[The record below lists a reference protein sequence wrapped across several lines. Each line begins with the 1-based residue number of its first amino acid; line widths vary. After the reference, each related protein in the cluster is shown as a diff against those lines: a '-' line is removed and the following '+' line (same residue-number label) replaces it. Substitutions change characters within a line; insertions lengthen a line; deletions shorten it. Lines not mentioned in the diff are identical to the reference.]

1 MKMKRILNTL
11 LISAVSVL
19 AFSCQEMPDVD
30 VTANESIVLDI
41 SSGLTKAADTDVES
55 FVSHLDVII
64 FDVDGT
70 IPGNKVYSGRY
81 NVNNASSVT
90 LNAKRSSFPAGS
102 RYYVFLIANSTLPE
116 ADFAAVTTYN
126 DLVDKKQEDFDLHLT
141 GLTVEGA
148 PKYFLMDAVAEDT
161 DGASPVVLN
170 NGVLSDNTVLSAL
183 LTRAAAKVVVNIKA
197 SEKVE
202 FKNFTVAEGSEGGL
216 YYLRNMPYD
225 AYLLA
230 EAREDEDIRTAKV
243 RNTAKTNNAY
253 FTWNPSA
260 DNRNVSLT
268 TYVYPNNW
276 ADNSILEREASI
288 VVNLPMTFTSDGVST
303 DYHNSWYKI
312 PMTDEKMFRRNN
324 YYEVNIDLNRPG
336 AATETVPEELKD
348 IYYSVTEWT
357 VQDIFVGGDDR
368 PKYLSVNKESMEM
381 HNIAVDATTLEFAS
395 SSPVTITVKDIYYY
409 NKFGQKTPVS
419 PDITG
424 TTDGG
429 IAGNITVN
437 SPVPTNNAIRYFT
450 LVVTNQEGITREVTV
465 AQYPLEYITNQQGWY
480 SYRSDFYTGTYA
492 PTTYEY
498 RGSRRVAADWEY
510 NSWNYSTSVQ
520 NNYFFGSKV
529 ASMRNDGTSR
539 LYYYSW
545 SQYGSTVNTNA
556 GNLSAL
562 DNARMYHVQIT
573 ASSGKYT
580 IGIPKQDANGFT
592 YDGEDNAKLVSPSF
606 MIASQLGATQPPTS
620 VEQAERHCREYVE
633 VHDPDND
640 PDADNAIHYDN
651 WRLPTEAEIQIIIDF
666 QYVENAAMDE
676 VLSGPYYWSATG
688 QVNNPGSGDDGT
700 QSAVRCIRDVY

>member
-19 AFSCQEMPDVD
+19 AFSCQEMPDID
-30 VTANESIVLDI
+30 VASNESIVLDI

-70 IPGNKVYSGRY
+70 LPGNKVYSGRY

-102 RYYVFLIANSTLPE
+102 RYYVYLIANSTLPD
-116 ADFAAVTTYN
+116 ADFTAVTTYN
-126 DLVDKKQEDFDLHLT
+126 DLVDKKQEDYDLHLT

-148 PKYFLMDAVAEDT
+148 PKYFLMDAVAEDA

-230 EAREDEDIRTAKV
+230 EAREDVDIRTAKV
-243 RNTAKTNNAY
+243 RNTSKTNNAY

-260 DNRNVSLT
+260 DSRNVSLT

-276 ADNSILEREASI
+276 ADNSILERETSI
-288 VVNLPMTFTSDGVST
+288 VVNLPMTFTSDGTST
-303 DYHNSWYKI
+303 DYKNSWYKI
-312 PMTDEKMFRRNN
+312 PMTDEKMFRRHN

-336 AATETVPEELKD
+336 AATETVPEELED

-357 VQDIFVGGDDR
+357 VQDILVGGDDR

-381 HNIAVDATTLEFAS
+381 HNIALDATTLEFAS
-395 SSPVTITVKDIYYY
+395 SSPVTITVKDVYYY
-409 NKFGQKTPVS
+409 DKFGQKTPVS

-437 SPVPTNNAIRYFT
+437 SPVPDNNAIRYFT
-450 LVVTNQEGITREVTV
+450 LVITNEEGITREVTV

-498 RGSRRVAADWEY
+498 KGSRRVAADWDN
-510 NSWNYSTSVQ
+510 NSWDYSTSVQ

-529 ASMRNDGTSR
+529 ARMNDDGTSR

-556 GNLSAL
+556 GNLTSL

-580 IGIPKQDANGFT
+580 IGIPKQDENGFT
-592 YDGEDNAKLVSPSF
+592 DDGEDNAELVSPSF

-640 PDADNAIHYDN
+640 PDTDNAIHYDN
-651 WRLPTEAEIQIIIDF
+651 WRLPTAAEIQIIIDF

>member
-19 AFSCQEMPDVD
+19 AFSCQEMPDID
-30 VTANESIVLDI
+30 VASNESIVLDI

-64 FDVDGT
+64 FDVDGAV
-70 IPGNKVYSGRY
+70 PGNKVYSGRY

-102 RYYVFLIANSTLPE
+102 RYYVYLIANSTLAE
-116 ADFAAVTTYN
+116 ADFGAVATYN

-260 DNRNVSLT
+260 DSRNVSLT

-276 ADNSILEREASI
+276 ADNSILERETSI
-288 VVNLPMTFTSDGVST
+288 VVNLPMTFTSDGTST
-303 DYHNSWYKI
+303 DYKNSWYKI

-336 AATETVPEELKD
+336 AATETVPEELED

-368 PKYLSVNKESMEM
+368 PKYLSVNKESLEM

-395 SSPVTITVKDIYYY
+395 SSPVTITVKDVYYY
-409 NKFGQKTPVS
+409 DKFGQKTPVS

-498 RGSRRVAADWEY
+498 KGSRRVAADWDY
-510 NSWNYSTSVQ
+510 NSWDYSTSVQ

-529 ASMRNDGTSR
+529 ARMNDDGTSR

-556 GNLSAL
+556 GNLTAL

-592 YDGEDNAKLVSPSF
+592 DDGEDNAELVSPSF

-640 PDADNAIHYDN
+640 PDTDNAIHYDN
-651 WRLPTEAEIQIIIDF
+651 WRLPTAAEIQIIIDF

-688 QVNNPGSGDDGT
+688 QVHNPGSGDNGT

>member
-19 AFSCQEMPDVD
+19 AFSCQEMPDID
-30 VTANESIVLDI
+30 VASNESIVLDI

-70 IPGNKVYSGRY
+70 LPGNKVYSGRY

-102 RYYVFLIANSTLPE
+102 IYYVYLIANSTLPE
-116 ADFAAVTTYN
+116 ADFTAVTTYN
-126 DLVDKKQEDFDLHLT
+126 DLVDKKQEDYDLHLT

-148 PKYFLMDAVAEDT
+148 PKYFLMDAVAEDA

-243 RNTAKTNNAY
+243 RNTSKTNNAY

-260 DNRNVSLT
+260 DSRNVSLT

-276 ADNSILEREASI
+276 ADNSILERETSI
-288 VVNLPMTFTSDGVST
+288 VVNLPMIFTSDGTST
-303 DYHNSWYKI
+303 DYKNSWYKI

-336 AATETVPEELKD
+336 AATETVPEELED

-357 VQDIFVGGDDR
+357 VQDILVGGDDR

-395 SSPVTITVKDIYYY
+395 SSPVTITVKDVYYY
-409 NKFGQKTPVS
+409 DKFGQKTPVS

-437 SPVPTNNAIRYFT
+437 SPVPDNNAIRYFT
-450 LVVTNQEGITREVTV
+450 LVITNEEGITREVTV

-498 RGSRRVAADWEY
+498 KGSRRVAADWDN
-510 NSWNYSTSVQ
+510 NSWDYSTSVQ

-529 ASMRNDGTSR
+529 ARMNADGTSR

-556 GNLSAL
+556 GNLTSL

-580 IGIPKQDANGFT
+580 IGIPKQDENGFT
-592 YDGEDNAKLVSPSF
+592 DDGEDNAELVSPSF

-640 PDADNAIHYDN
+640 PDTDNAIHYDN
-651 WRLPTEAEIQIIIDF
+651 WRLPTAAEIQIIIDF

>member
-19 AFSCQEMPDVD
+19 AFSCQEMPDID
-30 VTANESIVLDI
+30 VASNESIVLDI

-70 IPGNKVYSGRY
+70 VPGNKVYSGRY

-102 RYYVFLIANSTLPE
+102 RYYVYLIANSTLAE
-116 ADFAAVTTYN
+116 ADFGAVATYN

-243 RNTAKTNNAY
+243 RNTSKTNNAY

-260 DNRNVSLT
+260 DSRNVSLT

-276 ADNSILEREASI
+276 ADNSILERETSI
-288 VVNLPMTFTSDGVST
+288 VVNLPMIFTSDGTST
-303 DYHNSWYKI
+303 DYKNSWYKI

-368 PKYLSVNKESMEM
+368 PKYLSVNKESLEM

-395 SSPVTITVKDIYYY
+395 SSPVTITVKDVYYY
-409 NKFGQKTPVS
+409 DKFGQKTSVS

-498 RGSRRVAADWEY
+498 KGSRRVAADWDY
-510 NSWNYSTSVQ
+510 NSWDYSTSVQ

-529 ASMRNDGTSR
+529 ARMNDDGTSR

-556 GNLSAL
+556 GNLTAL

-592 YDGEDNAKLVSPSF
+592 DDGEDNAELVSPSF

-640 PDADNAIHYDN
+640 PDTDNAIHYDN

-688 QVNNPGSGDDGT
+688 QVHNPGSGDDDT

>member
-19 AFSCQEMPDVD
+19 AFSCQEMPDID
-30 VTANESIVLDI
+30 VASNESIVLDI

-70 IPGNKVYSGRY
+70 VPGNKVYSGRY

-102 RYYVFLIANSTLPE
+102 RYYVYLIANSTLAE
-116 ADFAAVTTYN
+116 ADFGAVATYN

-170 NGVLSDNTVLSAL
+170 NGVISDNTVLSAL

-243 RNTAKTNNAY
+243 RNTSKTNNAY

-260 DNRNVSLT
+260 DSRNVSLT

-276 ADNSILEREASI
+276 ADNSILERETSI
-288 VVNLPMTFTSDGVST
+288 VVNLPMIFTSDGTST
-303 DYHNSWYKI
+303 DYKNSWYKI

-336 AATETVPEELKD
+336 AATETVPEELED

-395 SSPVTITVKDIYYY
+395 SSPVTITVKDVYYY
-409 NKFGQKTPVS
+409 DKFGQKTSVS
-419 PDITG
+419 PAITG

-498 RGSRRVAADWEY
+498 KGSRRVAADWDY
-510 NSWNYSTSVQ
+510 NSWDYSTSVQ

-529 ASMRNDGTSR
+529 ARMNDDGTSR

-556 GNLSAL
+556 GNLTAL

-592 YDGEDNAKLVSPSF
+592 DDGEDNAELVSPSF

-640 PDADNAIHYDN
+640 PNTDNAIHYDN

-688 QVNNPGSGDDGT
+688 QVHNPGSGDDDT

>member
-19 AFSCQEMPDVD
+19 AFSCQEMPDID
-30 VTANESIVLDI
+30 MASNESIVLDI

-70 IPGNKVYSGRY
+70 LPGNKVYSGRY

-102 RYYVFLIANSTLPE
+102 RYYVYLIANSTLPD
-116 ADFAAVTTYN
+116 ADFTAVTTYN
-126 DLVDKKQEDFDLHLT
+126 DLVDKKQEDYDLHLT

-148 PKYFLMDAVAEDT
+148 PKYFLMDAVAEDA

-216 YYLRNMPYD
+216 YYLRNMPFD

-243 RNTAKTNNAY
+243 RNTSKTNNAY

-260 DNRNVSLT
+260 DSRNVSLT

-276 ADNSILEREASI
+276 ADNSILERETSI
-288 VVNLPMTFTSDGVST
+288 VVNLPMTFTSDGTST
-303 DYHNSWYKI
+303 DYKNSWYKI

-395 SSPVTITVKDIYYY
+395 SSPVTITVKDVYYY
-409 NKFGQKTPVS
+409 DKFGQKTPVS

-498 RGSRRVAADWEY
+498 KGSRRVAADWDN
-510 NSWNYSTSVQ
+510 NSWDYSTSVQ

-529 ASMRNDGTSR
+529 ARMNDDGTSR

-556 GNLSAL
+556 GNLTSL

-592 YDGEDNAKLVSPSF
+592 DDGEDNAELVSPSF

-640 PDADNAIHYDN
+640 PDTDNAIHYDN
-651 WRLPTEAEIQIIIDF
+651 WRLPTAAEIQIIIDF

>member
-19 AFSCQEMPDVD
+19 AFSCQEMPDID
-30 VTANESIVLDI
+30 MASNESIVLDI

-70 IPGNKVYSGRY
+70 LPGNKVYSGRY

-102 RYYVFLIANSTLPE
+102 RYYVYLIANSTLPD
-116 ADFAAVTTYN
+116 ADFTAVTTYN
-126 DLVDKKQEDFDLHLT
+126 DLVDKKQEDYDLHLT

-148 PKYFLMDAVAEDT
+148 PKYFLMDAVAEDA

-243 RNTAKTNNAY
+243 RNTSKTNNAY

-260 DNRNVSLT
+260 DSRNVSLT

-276 ADNSILEREASI
+276 ADNSILERETSI
-288 VVNLPMTFTSDGVST
+288 VVNLPMIFTSDGTST
-303 DYHNSWYKI
+303 DYKNSWYKI

-336 AATETVPEELKD
+336 AATESVPEELED

-395 SSPVTITVKDIYYY
+395 SSPVTITVKDVYYY
-409 NKFGQKTPVS
+409 DKFGQKTPVS

-498 RGSRRVAADWEY
+498 KGSRRVAADWSN

-529 ASMRNDGTSR
+529 ARMNDDGTSR

-556 GNLSAL
+556 GNLTSL

-573 ASSGKYT
+573 SSSGKYT

-592 YDGEDNAKLVSPSF
+592 DDGEDNAELVSPSF

-633 VHDPDND
+633 VHDPDNN
-640 PDADNAIHYDN
+640 PDTDNAIHYDN
-651 WRLPTEAEIQIIIDF
+651 WRLPTAAEIQIIIDF
-666 QYVENAAMDE
+666 QYAENAAMDE

>member
-19 AFSCQEMPDVD
+19 AFSCQEMPDID
-30 VTANESIVLDI
+30 VASNESIVLDI

-70 IPGNKVYSGRY
+70 LPGNKVYSGRY

-102 RYYVFLIANSTLPE
+102 IYYVYLIANSTLPE
-116 ADFAAVTTYN
+116 ADFTAVTTYN
-126 DLVDKKQEDFDLHLT
+126 DLVDKKQEDYDLHLT

-148 PKYFLMDAVAEDT
+148 PKYFLMDAVAEDA

-243 RNTAKTNNAY
+243 RNTSKTNNAY

-260 DNRNVSLT
+260 DSRNVSLT

-276 ADNSILEREASI
+276 ADNSILERETSI
-288 VVNLPMTFTSDGVST
+288 VVNLPMTFTSDGTST
-303 DYHNSWYKI
+303 DYKNSWYKI

-395 SSPVTITVKDIYYY
+395 SSPVTVTVKDIYYY
-409 NKFGQKTPVS
+409 DKFGQKTPVS

-437 SPVPTNNAIRYFT
+437 SPVPDNNAIRYFT
-450 LVVTNQEGITREVTV
+450 LVVTNEEGITREVTV

-498 RGSRRVAADWEY
+498 KGSRRVAADWDN
-510 NSWNYSTSVQ
+510 NSWDYSTSVQ

-529 ASMRNDGTSR
+529 ARMNADGTSR

-556 GNLSAL
+556 GNLTSL

-573 ASSGKYT
+573 SSSGKYT

-592 YDGEDNAKLVSPSF
+592 DDGEDNAELVSPSF

-633 VHDPDND
+633 VHDPDNN
-640 PDADNAIHYDN
+640 PDTDNAIHYDN
-651 WRLPTEAEIQIIIDF
+651 WRLPTAAEIQIIIDF
-666 QYVENAAMDE
+666 QYAENAAMDE